1 MAELGTSERP
11 LRVAIVGSGPSGF
24 YAAEALLKNER
35 HVLVDMFE
43 RLPTPFGL
51 VRGGVAPDHQK
62 IKTSARVY
70 EKTAER
76 EGFGYLGNV
85 TVGTD
90 ITIEELRSFY
100 DAIVFASGAQTD
112 RRMGIP
118 GEDTPGSH
126 TATEFVAWYN
136 GHPDYRD
143 SHFDLTQ
150 ETAVIIGQGNVAV
163 DVCRILAKSVDE
175 LKHTDIAGH
184 ALEALAESKI
194 RDIYMIGRR
203 GPLQAKFTL
212 LEVKELGS
220 LSICDPVVD
229 PAAMELDLL
238 SQVESESSYNAPGKK
253 TYPILQEFATRPA
266 PTKARRCH
274 IWFLYS
280 PLSIEGDTRVERI
293 VLEKNELVGEP
304 GNLVARGTGQTLD
317 LPCGL
322 VFRSVGYRGVQIA
335 GLPFDDRRG
344 VIPNDRGRVLD
355 HGVPVPGVY
364 VVGWIKRGPSGVIG
378 TNKPDSIET
387 VDRLLEDIQ
396 ELPPCNTPDP
406 IGVHTLLAQRGVR
419 IVEFNDW
426 RRIDS
431 EEVARGEALGKPREK
446 FTRVSEMLSVL
457 ED

>member
-85 TVGTD
+85 TVGKD

-100 DAIVFASGAQTD
+100 DAIIFASGAQTD

-136 GHPDYRD
+136 GHPEYRD

-175 LKHTDIAGH
+175 LKHTDIAAH
-184 ALEALAESKI
+184 ALDALAESKI

-212 LEVKELGS
+212 LEVKELGG
-220 LSICDPVVD
+220 LSVCDPVVD

-238 SQVESESSYNAPGKK
+238 SQVESEGPYNAPGKK
-253 TYPILQEFATRPA
+253 TYPILQEFAARPA

-280 PLSIEGDTRVERI
+280 PLSIEGDARVERI

-304 GNLVARGTGQTLD
+304 GNLVARGTGETLD

-322 VFRSVGYRGVQIA
+322 VFRSVGYRGVPIA

-344 VIPNDRGRVLD
+344 VIPNDRGRALD

-387 VDRLLEDIQ
+387 VDRLLEDIA
-396 ELPPCNTPDP
+396 ELTPCNTPDSRA
-406 IGVHTLLAQRGVR
+406 VYTLLAQRGIR

-426 RRIDS
+426 RRIDAA
-431 EEVARGEALGKPREK
+431 EVARGEALGKPREK